1 MVQRTQRPAFT
12 LLEIMLV
19 LLIIGALAA
28 ATAVS
33 LSGAS
38 KRARQ
43 DATVTGM
50 RTIRNV
56 LIEYNN
62 RTGDYPSTEQGLQ
75 VLVQEDYLENSALQ
89 DAWKNEYLYFSPTQ
103 GEQPYDLISAGPD
116 GEPNTAD
123 DISIWEVIEQ

>member
-1 MVQRTQRPAFT
+1 MARKTYRSAFT

-38 KRARQ
+38 QRARK

-62 RTGDYPSTEQGLQ
+62 RTGDYPSTGEGLE
-75 VLVQEDYLENSALQ
+75 VLVQEDYLENSALT
-89 DAWKNEYLYFSPTQ
+89 DAWKNEYLYFSPTE
-103 GEQPYDLISAGPD
+103 GDRPYDLISAGPD

-123 DISIWEVIEQ
+123 DISLWEEIEQ